1 MRHFTSIGF
10 WKSDCEKLIC
20 PRELHVGVAI
30 VRCGWFLWFVQE
42 STTVDRSGPVKVVY
56 EVLEGILVRFFNS
69 ILDFIEL
76 DVCDAPFSQA
86 VTASLEDQEQS

>member
-1 MRHFTSIGF
+1 MGF
-10 WKSDCEKLIC
+10 WYRNCEKPIC
-20 PRELHVGVAI
+20 PWDLHVSVAI
-30 VRCGWFLWFVQE
+30 VRGGWFWWFVQE